1 MTEALRKRCVV
12 AWALRDRQFLWEVD
26 LPAQASVADALEAA
40 RSAAGSGVEVPWATA
55 DVGIFGEPCS
65 RLAIPRDGDRIE
77 IYRPLRIDPRMERRA
92 RVQRLRG
99 GRGR

>member
-1 MTEALRKRCVV
+1 MSEAPRKRCVI

-40 RSAAGSGVEVPWATA
+40 RRAAGGAVEVPWATA
-55 DVGIFGEPCS
+55 DVGIFGELCS
-65 RLAIPRDGDRIE
+65 RQAIPRDGDRIE
-77 IYRPLRIDPRMERRA
+77 IYRPLGIDPRLERRA
-92 RVQRLRG
+92 RVERLRG